1 MSELVK
7 AELVLDGVSCASCAS
22 KIESSVNNIEG
33 VRNAVVNFSTQVMNV
48 EVNAD
53 LVDDTISKTKAIVNK
68 IEPHVTVIIKD
79 VKTLTI
85 NKLLKKYNLENLGC
99 ANCAAKIETEIK
111 KLEYVKNVSV
121 NFATKEMKV
130 EFAKLE
136 NYEMYESEM
145 INIINKIESDVI
157 VTEVQKSHSLKKVI
171 NLVGLSCSSCAT
183 KIENKVKQIEGVSSA
198 FIDFASSKILIEV
211 SDRKVYRDIFDKVTS
226 IVKEL
231 EPDVEVVDEKRKKEL
246 DSEASKVKWYKKQ
259 SYRII
264 SASILFFTALF
275 MNLNSSVETSMF
287 IMSYLLAGETVIK
300 KALRNIVKGQMFDEN
315 FLVFIA
321 TIGAFAINEAPEG
334 VAVML
339 FFQVGEYMQARAVNH
354 SRKSIS
360 ALMDI
365 RPDFANLKLQNGITK
380 VTPEEVLIGDEIIVK
395 PGERVPLDGIVI
407 DGGSMVDTSAL
418 TGESVPRSVKV
429 DDEVLSGFINTSGV
443 ITVRV
448 TKDFGESTVS
458 KILDLVQNATSKK
471 APTEN
476 FITKFS
482 KYYTPFV
489 VFTAMGLAILPPLLI
504 DGAIFSEWLYR
515 ALVFLVISCPCA
527 LVVSIPLGFFGGI
540 GGASKNG
547 VLVKGSNYLEAL
559 NNIDTVVFDKTGTLT
574 KGVFKVTSVVTN
586 GNISVEKLIEHAAY
600 AESFSNH
607 PIAVSILKEYGK
619 KIDENFISDFE
630 EISGHGIKVKVNN
643 DLILAGNS
651 KLMNKENIRFKS
663 INDYGT
669 IVHLAVNG
677 KYAGYIIIADEVKE
691 DSSKAIK
698 ELKKV
703 GIQKT
708 VMLTGDNKK
717 VANSIGEKLGLDQVF
732 SELLPHQKVEKLELL
747 FDNKKTKGKL
757 LFVGD
762 GINDAPVLARADVG
776 VAMGGLG
783 SDAAIEAADI
793 VIMTDEP
800 SKLVDG
806 IKIAKRTRSI
816 VWQNIIFALGVKAFF
831 LLLGAFGIATL
842 WEAVFADVGVTVLAV
857 LNSMRVM
864 KTENI

>member
-1 MSELVK
+1 M
-7 AELVLDGVSCASCAS
+7 
-22 KIESSVNNIEG
+22 
-33 VRNAVVNFSTQVMNV
+33 
-48 EVNAD
+48 
-53 LVDDTISKTKAIVNK
+53 
-68 IEPHVTVIIKD
+68 
-79 VKTLTI
+79 
-85 NKLLKKYNLENLGC
+85 
-99 ANCAAKIETEIK
+99 
-111 KLEYVKNVSV
+111 
-121 NFATKEMKV
+121 
-130 EFAKLE
+130 
-136 NYEMYESEM
+136 
-145 INIINKIESDVI
+145 
-157 VTEVQKSHSLKKVI
+157 
-171 NLVGLSCSSCAT
+171 
-183 KIENKVKQIEGVSSA
+183 
-198 FIDFASSKILIEV
+198 
-211 SDRKVYRDIFDKVTS
+211 YRDIFDKVTS

>member
-619 KIDENFISDFE
+619 KVDENFISDFE

>member
-7 AELVLDGVSCASCAS
+7 VELVLDGVSCASCAS

>member
-211 SDRKVYRDIFDKVTS
+211 SDRKVYRDIFDKITS

-619 KIDENFISDFE
+619 KVDENFISDFE

>member
-1 MSELVK
+1 
-7 AELVLDGVSCASCAS
+7 
-22 KIESSVNNIEG
+22 
-33 VRNAVVNFSTQVMNV
+33 
-48 EVNAD
+48 
-53 LVDDTISKTKAIVNK
+53 
-68 IEPHVTVIIKD
+68 
-79 VKTLTI
+79 
-85 NKLLKKYNLENLGC
+85 
-99 ANCAAKIETEIK
+99 
-111 KLEYVKNVSV
+111 
-121 NFATKEMKV
+121 
-130 EFAKLE
+130 
-136 NYEMYESEM
+136 
-145 INIINKIESDVI
+145 
-157 VTEVQKSHSLKKVI
+157 
-171 NLVGLSCSSCAT
+171 
-183 KIENKVKQIEGVSSA
+183 
-198 FIDFASSKILIEV
+198 
-211 SDRKVYRDIFDKVTS
+211 
-226 IVKEL
+226 
-231 EPDVEVVDEKRKKEL
+231 
-246 DSEASKVKWYKKQ
+246 
-259 SYRII
+259 
-264 SASILFFTALF
+264 
-275 MNLNSSVETSMF
+275 
-287 IMSYLLAGETVIK
+287 
-300 KALRNIVKGQMFDEN
+300 
-315 FLVFIA
+315 
-321 TIGAFAINEAPEG
+321 
-334 VAVML
+334 
-339 FFQVGEYMQARAVNH
+339 
-354 SRKSIS
+354 
-360 ALMDI
+360 
-365 RPDFANLKLQNGITK
+365 
-380 VTPEEVLIGDEIIVK
+380 
-395 PGERVPLDGIVI
+395 
-407 DGGSMVDTSAL
+407 
-418 TGESVPRSVKV
+418 
-429 DDEVLSGFINTSGV
+429 
-443 ITVRV
+443 
-448 TKDFGESTVS
+448 
-458 KILDLVQNATSKK
+458 
-471 APTEN
+471 
-476 FITKFS
+476 
-482 KYYTPFV
+482 
-489 VFTAMGLAILPPLLI
+489 
-504 DGAIFSEWLYR
+504 
-515 ALVFLVISCPCA
+515 
-527 LVVSIPLGFFGGI
+527 
-540 GGASKNG
+540 
-547 VLVKGSNYLEAL
+547 
-559 NNIDTVVFDKTGTLT
+559 LT

-619 KIDENFISDFE
+619 KVDENFISDFE

-864 KTENI
+864 KTDNI

>member
-183 KIENKVKQIEGVSSA
+183 KIENEVKQIEGVSSA

>member
-211 SDRKVYRDIFDKVTS
+211 SERKVYRDIFDKVTS

-619 KIDENFISDFE
+619 KVDENFISDFE